1 MEGIPIVVPV
11 RFAVGGLVMQTTSGW
26 VSSQAVFVRCL
37 DAPSKGAAIA
47 LRITLPGRVAPEQV
61 EGLVGERVPPGT
73 KGEAGFWA
81 TFRRLPVASRRR
93 IARVF
98 TGKNAAVSALSRRA
112 FPRAPLCREVL
123 VRGQSGFFV
132 AHSENISR
140 GGMFIA
146 ASALSTLHE
155 TLEVQLNLPDGMGP
169 VRTKAEVVQ
178 CVLPHQAHGSR
189 AGAGLQFV
197 GADDAFRE
205 RFDRCLDN
213 LLAAPLMTG

>member
-26 VSSQAVFVRCL
+26 LSLQTVFVRCL
-37 DAPSKGAAIA
+37 EAPSKGGAIA
-47 LRITLPGRVAPEQV
+47 LRIALPGRAAPEEV
-61 EGLVGERVPPGT
+61 EGLVGERIPPGT

-81 TFRRLPVASRRR
+81 TFRGLPVASRRR
-93 IARVF
+93 MARF
-98 TGKNAAVSALSRRA
+98 LNGRNAAIAALSRRA
-112 FPRAPLCREVL
+112 FPRAPLCREVS
-123 VRGQSGFFV
+123 VRGRSGSFV

-146 ASALSTLHE
+146 ASTLATLHE
-155 TLEVQLNLPDGMGP
+155 TLEVQFNLPDGMGT

-178 CVLPHQAHGSR
+178 CVLPHQARGGR

-205 RFDRCLDN
+205 RLDTCLDN

>member
-26 VSSQAVFVRCL
+26 VSSEAVFVRCL

-47 LRITLPGRVAPEQV
+47 LSIALPGRVAPEQV

-81 TFRRLPVASRRR
+81 TFRRLPVASRRCF
-93 IARVF
+93 ARF
-98 TGKNAAVSALSRRA
+98 LMGRNAAVSAVSRRA
-112 FPRAPLCREVL
+112 FPRAALCREVF
-123 VRGQSGFFV
+123 VHGQSGFFV

-140 GGMFIA
+140 AGMFVA
-146 ASALSTLHE
+146 APTLATLHE
-155 TLEVQLNLPDGMGP
+155 TLDVQLNLPDGMGP

-205 RFDRCLDN
+205 RLDKYLDN